1 METAKPENI
10 SQMNKIAIV
19 RALKEYG
26 CLSRADLTRILNMSF
41 PSVSGNIKQL
51 LENDYIHEI
60 GEAAGKD
67 GLGRRS
73 VLLGFNEKRGYV
85 VGVFFN
91 INSVTASCADLLG
104 TPLAVSEKNMDLKK
118 GGEYAYLLIRE
129 AINDVIRESG
139 IGMDKLES
147 ICVGIPGIY
156 DESTRKNKF
165 VPYLHA
171 WEDVPILERLKEDF
185 IENVIIENVVN
196 LGAIGEKWKGNAQ
209 NNQNILYIDYELG
222 ISTGLIMNGK
232 LYKGAT
238 GLAGEVG
245 YMVIEH
251 SQLTKKFSDEGAL
264 EEIISGIALSD
275 YYEKISGKHSGHF
288 AMSTISQLI
297 ELCKNGDAVAERAVN
312 EVVEYLSNMI
322 VNAVVVLNPE
332 LVVLSGGNGTL
343 IGQNYL
349 ARIIQLVGN
358 HVPYLPEIKLSR
370 FTGSQAG
377 LYGALYTALINAASN
392 IDYERYD

>member
-10 SQMNKIAIV
+10 SQMNKSAIV

-26 CLSRADLTRILNMSF
+26 QLSRADLTRILNMSF

-104 TPLAVSEKNMDLKK
+104 TPLAVSEKKMDIKK
-118 GGEYAYLLIRE
+118 GGEYAYMLIRE
-129 AINDVIRESG
+129 AINDVIRQSG
-139 IGMDKLES
+139 IKVDKLES

-156 DESTRKNKF
+156 DQATRKNKF
-165 VPYLHA
+165 VPYLKA
-171 WEDVPILERLKEDF
+171 WEDVHILERLKEDF
-185 IENVIIENVVN
+185 IDNIIVENVVN

-209 NNQNILYIDYELG
+209 DNQNILYIDYEIG
-222 ISTGLIMNGK
+222 ISTGLIINGN
-232 LYKGAT
+232 LYRGAT

-245 YMVIEH
+245 YMVIEP

-275 YYEKISGKHSGHF
+275 YYEKISGKQIGHF
-288 AMSTISQLI
+288 TTPTISQLI
-297 ELCKNGDAVAERAVN
+297 DLCKNGDMVAERAVN
-312 EVVEYLSNMI
+312 EIVEYLSNMI

-343 IGQNYL
+343 IGQHYL
-349 ARIIQLVGN
+349 DRIIQLVGN
-358 HVPYLPEIKLSR
+358 HVPYVPEIKLSK

-392 IDYERYD
+392 IDI